1 MTNYRN
7 SERLVKIC
15 GLNTPETIKA
25 CVEAGAAMI
34 GLVFY
39 EKSPRAVSP
48 ELAAELI
55 RSLPTNVKAVGLF
68 VDPDDD
74 WLEQVVANVPLDM
87 IQLHGNET
95 PDRVGEIKSNYPLPV
110 IKAIKVGDEADLEDV
125 LKYRHRADVI
135 LLDAKPP
142 SNVKEMLPGGNGL
155 SFDWH
160 MLAEIEI
167 PGAWILSG
175 GLTPDNVCEAIE
187 ITDAPVVDVS
197 SGVEDAPGR
206 KSAEKITEFLKQVA
220 RC

>member
-125 LKYRHRADVI
+125 FLNLTRA
-135 LLDAKPP
+135 A
-142 SNVKEMLPGGNGL
+142 
-155 SFDWH
+155 
-160 MLAEIEI
+160 A
-167 PGAWILSG
+167 
-175 GLTPDNVCEAIE
+175 
-187 ITDAPVVDVS
+187 
-197 SGVEDAPGR
+197 
-206 KSAEKITEFLKQVA
+206 
-220 RC
+220 